1 MNWQKTILK
10 KKLLI
15 RRKFLMKA
23 NLNAYIVMK
32 FLNKSK
38 LKDIPSRN
46 IEESNIVKK
55 KDSVKKKILNAYFV
69 IKLLLNNM

>member
-23 NLNAYIVMK
+23 NLNAYFVMK
-32 FLNKSK
+32 FSHKSK
-38 LKDIPSRN
+38 LNNIPSRN
-46 IEESNIVKK
+46 IEESNIVT
-55 KDSVKKKILNAYFV
+55 ILNVYFV
-69 IKLLLNNM
+69 IKLLLKNM

>member
-15 RRKFLMKA
+15 RIKFLMKA
-23 NLNAYIVMK
+23 NLNAYFVMK
-32 FLNKSK
+32 FSHKSK

-46 IEESNIVKK
+46 IEESIIVMKK
-55 KDSVKKKILNAYFV
+55 ESDKDKDFKCILCH
-69 IKLLLNNM
+69 